1 MIQVLFQMP
10 KEEKRGDALN
20 SAPDTQGDGEKRGDL
35 VQPQLPKRG
44 GGKWGATSPAPDAQ
58 GGKERGCFQYS
69 PRYPRGEKRFL
80 SSPRYSRGEKRGMP
94 KDVPKSSP
102 RCPKGG
108 MKKGM
113 LQVQPQMP
121 KGERKGKGA
130 QVRGY
135 DPPSPAW
142 ERKRKGL
149 KKKWGIHP
157 APPRGAQSAG
167 ICPPPLPPTA
177 AGNSMEW
184 NDTVAI

>member
-35 VQPQLPKRG
+35 VQPQVPKRAG
-44 GGKWGATSPAPDAQ
+44 WGKWGATSPAPDAQ

-149 KKKWGIHP
+149 KKKVGDP
-157 APPRGAQSAG
+157 SSPSTRSAERRNLSSS
-167 ICPPPLPPTA
+167 PPPN
-177 AGNSMEW
+177 GSRK
-184 NDTVAI
+184 